1 MVHDFSLIDHLS
13 AERSEKKFT
22 LRHELF
28 PKCTRRNGCLSVVF
42 NDDFSHPLRRE
53 WSILYGGQRMDGRW
67 RKVFLFA
74 CGLEKNKKESLWRFS
89 TKSFLMD
96 LKFSSTLFEWTSS
109 SVMSVG
115 MQPKLDFP
123 GGFSSFL
130 SSILDITNSQQ
141 TMSLVKVAENEN
153 ILNHPHL
160 KLHHVDEP
168 ENEDEEY
175 FPYTL
180 RFNLRRWK
188 CLLN

>member
-13 AERSEKKFT
+13 AERSEKEFT

-42 NDDFSHPLRRE
+42 NDDFSHPLHRE
-53 WSILYGGQRMDGRW
+53 WSIFYGGQWMDGRW
-67 RKVFLFA
+67 RKVFLCA
-74 CGLEKNKKESLWRFS
+74 CGLEKNKKKFVKNLDEEFFNGSQVFLHSIRVNFIICHVWRNA
-89 TKSFLMD
+89 T
-96 LKFSSTLFEWTSS
+96 EI
-109 SVMSVG
+109 
-115 MQPKLDFP
+115 
-123 GGFSSFL
+123 GFSWRLF
-130 SSILDITNSQQ
+130 ILPLIHPRHYKLPANY
-141 TMSLVKVAENEN
+141 VACKSCR
-153 ILNHPHL
+153 IYWIHPHL

-168 ENEDEEY
+168 ENEDGDG